1 MNDYKIKITSASGV
15 EGVVKRELTHLGYPL
30 APSIN
35 GTLTL
40 DGNDSDVAKLNM
52 FLRTADRV
60 YIEIASFKAENFD
73 ELFEGVYN
81 INWEYYLPKDARIYV
96 NGKSQKSKI
105 FALSASQKIIKKA
118 ILKRLSKAY
127 KTEWF
132 SENGYEI
139 KVEFN
144 IYEDIVSIMLNTSGQ
159 GLHKRGY
166 RDMVGIAPIKET
178 LASAMILLSDY
189 YYKRPLVDPFC
200 GSGTIVL
207 ESAKIALNIASGI
220 DRDFDFNHF
229 QFFDK
234 TVFNKVVE
242 EARDLEE
249 RDREISITGYDI
261 DKKAIELSKY
271 HAKKLGLENKVHF
284 EVKDVKDFTSSESRG
299 VIITN
304 PPYGERVLEK
314 EEALSLYK
322 TLGGIYKKLDN
333 WSLFLITSADGFER
347 AFNKK
352 ADKNRKLYNSNKQC
366 RFYQYF
372 SKRV

>member
-1 MNDYKIKITSASGV
+1 MI
-15 EGVVKRELTHLGYPL
+15 
-30 APSIN
+30 
-35 GTLTL
+35 
-40 DGNDSDVAKLNM
+40 
-52 FLRTADRV
+52 
-60 YIEIASFKAENFD
+60 
-73 ELFEGVYN
+73 
-81 INWEYYLPKDARIYV
+81 
-96 NGKSQKSKI
+96 
-105 FALSASQKIIKKA
+105 
-118 ILKRLSKAY
+118 
-127 KTEWF
+127 
-132 SENGYEI
+132 
-139 KVEFN
+139 
-144 IYEDIVSIMLNTSGQ
+144 NTSGQ

-178 LASAMILLSDY
+178 LASSMILLSDY

-229 QFFDK
+229 TFFDK
-234 TVFNKVVE
+234 TVFDKALE

-271 HAKKLGLENKVHF
+271 HAKKLGIENKVHF

-314 EEALSLYK
+314 EEAFNLYK

-333 WSLFLITSADGFER
+333 WSLFLITNVDGFER
-347 AFNKK
+347 AFGKR